1 MDYKNLIECKQ
12 ISKEIC
18 EECGIKPVYGVWVDN
33 GDWDY
38 LPELICNKRKY
49 RLIADIRNEYPTVD
63 DKILRD
69 LKPEYTLNF
78 AEPHN
83 FVDIFSL
90 FSRHLDLQIPCSDNP
105 VKSVLSAILE
115 YLKSDNPSVK
125 IIKEEIHYIDWED
138 YELIDPDNS
147 KT

>member
-18 EECGIKPVYGVWVDN
+18 EECGIKPVYGVWVDD
-33 GDWDY
+33 GDLDY
-38 LPELICNKRKY
+38 VPKLVCNKRKY
-49 RLIADIRNEYPTVD
+49 RLIADIRRDYPIYND
-63 DKILRD
+63 EGLRN
-69 LKPEYTLNF
+69 LKPEYVLNF

-125 IIKEEIHYIDWED
+125 IIKEKIHYINWED
-138 YELIDPDNS
+138 YELMDPDNS